1 MSDTEDQKDEE
12 KEEEGDSSLV
22 VDDPDFETA
31 TNHCRMYEQKYPE
44 ADDLVLVQVK
54 NVAEMGAYV
63 SLLEYNGIEGMILL
77 SELSRRRIRSIPK
90 LIRIGRTEVVVVIRV
105 DKEKGYIDLS
115 KRRVSPEDIA
125 KCENKYNQ
133 SKTVHS
139 IMRHVSETCKVPL
152 IKLYKSFG
160 WDLYKRFGHAY
171 DAFKLIVQNP
181 ELVLG
186 VYNIDSK
193 IKSALVKNIKRRMTP
208 KPVKIRADIE
218 VTCFGYEG
226 IDAIKAALSA
236 GEKQSTPDMPIKIKL
251 VAPPLFVMLTTALDA
266 KAGVAT
272 LKKACDAVGTCIKE
286 KGGDINIK
294 MAARAVTERDDRALN
309 ILMETLENQN
319 REVSGDEN

>member
-1 MSDTEDQKDEE
+1 VET
-12 KEEEGDSSLV
+12 EEEEEEEREEEVDSALV
-22 VDDPDFETA
+22 IDDPDFDTA

-44 ADDLVLVQVK
+44 AEDLVLVQVK

-125 KCENKYNQ
+125 KCENKYNA

-139 IMRHVSETCKVPL
+139 IMRHVSETCRVPL

-160 WDLYKRFGHAY
+160 WDLYKRFGHAH

-181 ELVLG
+181 YLVLG
-186 VYNIDSK
+186 QYEIDPK
-193 IKSALVKNIKRRMTP
+193 VKAALLKNIKRRMTP
-208 KPVKIRADIE
+208 KPVKIRADLE

-226 IDAIKAALSA
+226 IDAIKAALKA
-236 GEKQSTPDMPIKIKL
+236 GEKESTPDMPVKIKL

-272 LKKACDAVGTCIKE
+272 LKKACDAVSQVIKS

-294 MAARAVTERDDRALN
+294 TAARAVTERDDRALN
-309 ILMETLENQN
+309 ILMETLEKQN
-319 REVSGDEN
+319 LEISGDED